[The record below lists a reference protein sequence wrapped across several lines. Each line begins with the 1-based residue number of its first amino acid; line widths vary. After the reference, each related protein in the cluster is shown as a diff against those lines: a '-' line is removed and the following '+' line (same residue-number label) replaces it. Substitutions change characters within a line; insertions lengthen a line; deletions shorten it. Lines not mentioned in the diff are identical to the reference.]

1 MRILNAMIGLGMILV
16 SLYLLLI
23 VGGPL
28 FSQIGPSVIAT
39 SPSGPMAVDADE
51 MVSRVNFVVFKVVPL
66 IMLFSGIVMTL
77 IALFEE
83 EYQTYKYQ

>member
-1 MRILNAMIGLGMILV
+1 MKILNAMIGLGMIFI

-23 VGGPL
+23 VAGPL
-28 FSQIGPSVIAT
+28 FGTIGPSVIST
-39 SPSGPMAVDADE
+39 SPSGPMAVDASQ

-66 IMLFSGIVMTL
+66 ILLFSGIVMTL

-83 EYQTYKYQ
+83 EYQTYKY

>member
-1 MRILNAMIGLGMILV
+1 MKVLNAMIGLGMILI

-28 FSQIGPSVIAT
+28 FGQIGPSVIST
-39 SPSGPMAVDADE
+39 SPSGPMAVDASQ
-51 MVSRVNFVVFKVVPL
+51 MVTRVNFVVFKVVPL
-66 IMLFSGIVMTL
+66 ILLFSGIVMTL